1 MYRVWDY
8 VRQNDEVGKL
18 KSKIAYLEARNKE
31 LNERLEELRSN
42 FEPLPMPWR
51 ENGVFSQ
58 EAKNQLL
65 ENIEELVYPQHCKDI
80 NLLVIG
86 HIGSGKS
93 ALVNTF
99 FTVLRNNGQLAI
111 IAPPSPQ
118 NKASVTPMLH
128 EIVLQNIPG
137 TKTLRVYDCRGILP
151 DKSGENKNAVFM
163 KDLQKVIE
171 GNVVKDYRFDENCEI
186 QENDDCYNNNPTI
199 SDKMHC
205 VLFVVNACNIDE
217 EKDVTAICSMQS
229 YLFRNNIPSRMI
241 LSHVDQ
247 LDMCVYGDLTKLF
260 VSRHVQKKVELAKR
274 IFSLQ
279 DTQVLPVANYVK
291 GTTQTI
297 AQDILALQA
306 IENIMNE
313 TISYVGN
320 MSC

>member
-18 KSKIAYLEARNKE
+18 KSQIAKLEARNQE

-58 EAKNQLL
+58 EAKDQLL
-65 ENIEELVYPQHCKDI
+65 RNIRELAHPQHCKDI
-80 NLLVIG
+80 NILVIG
-86 HIGSGKS
+86 KLGSGKS
-93 ALVNTF
+93 ALVNTL
-99 FTVLRNNGQLAI
+99 FTVLRNNGQLANL
-111 IAPPSPQ
+111 APPSPPHRQ
-118 NKASVTPMLH
+118 STTPMLH

-137 TKTLRVYDCRGILP
+137 TKTLRMYDCRGIMP
-151 DKSGENKNAVFM
+151 DKKRNAVFTEDLKKVIDGNVM
-163 KDLQKVIE
+163 KDYVF
-171 GNVVKDYRFDENCEI
+171 NENCEI
-186 QENDDCYNNNPTI
+186 QESDDFYRNNPTI

-205 VLFVVNACNIDE
+205 VLFVVRADNLDE
-217 EKDVTAICSMQS
+217 QKDVAALCSMQS
-229 YLFRNNIPSRMI
+229 YLFMKNIPSRMI
-241 LSHVDQ
+241 LSHVDK

-279 DTQVLPVANYVK
+279 DIQVLPVANYVK
-291 GTTQTI
+291 GTTQNI

-320 MSC
+320 RI

>member
-18 KSKIAYLEARNKE
+18 RRQIAKLEARNQE
-31 LNERLEELRSN
+31 LHERVEELRSN

-58 EAKNQLL
+58 EAKDQLL
-65 ENIEELVYPQHCKDI
+65 RNIRELVYPQHCTDI

-86 HIGSGKS
+86 KLGSGKS
-93 ALVNTF
+93 ALVNTL
-99 FTVLRNNGQLAI
+99 FTVLRNNGQLANL
-111 IAPPSPQ
+111 APPSLPDRESTT
-118 NKASVTPMLH
+118 KTLH

-151 DKSGENKNAVFM
+151 DNNLNAVFTE
-163 KDLQKVIE
+163 DLIKVID
-171 GNVVKDYRFDENCEI
+171 GNVIKDYKFKDNCTI
-186 QENDDCYNNNPTI
+186 QENDGFYRNNPTI

-205 VLFVVNACNIDE
+205 VLFVVKADDLSDQT
-217 EKDVTAICSMQS
+217 DVAVFRSIQS
-229 YLFRNNIPSRMI
+229 YLFLRNIPSRMI
-241 LSHVDQ
+241 LSHVDK

-260 VSRHVQKKVELAKR
+260 VSRHVQRKVELAKE

-279 DTQVLPVANYVK
+279 DIQVLPVANYVK
-291 GTTQTI
+291 GITQNI

-306 IENIMNE
+306 IENILNE
-313 TISYVGN
+313 TISYLEN
-320 MSC
+320 LI

>member
-18 KSKIAYLEARNKE
+18 RSQIAILEARNQE
-31 LNERLEELRSN
+31 LTERLEELRSN

-58 EAKNQLL
+58 EAKDELL
-65 ENIEELVYPQHCKDI
+65 KNIRERVYPQHCEDI

-86 HIGSGKS
+86 NIGSGKS
-93 ALVNTF
+93 ALVNTL
-99 FTVLRNNGQLAI
+99 FTVLRNNGQLAN
-111 IAPPSPQ
+111 IAPPSPPHR
-118 NKASVTPMLH
+118 ASVTPMLH

-151 DKSGENKNAVFM
+151 DRNQNAVFTEDLIKVIDGNVM
-163 KDLQKVIE
+163 KDYEFK
-171 GNVVKDYRFDENCEI
+171 NNCTI
-186 QENDDCYNNNPTI
+186 QENDGFYRNNPTI

-205 VLFVVNACNIDE
+205 VLFVVKADDLYDQT
-217 EKDVTAICSMQS
+217 DVAVFCPIQR
-229 YLFRNNIPSRMI
+229 YLFSKNIPSRMI
-241 LSHVDQ
+241 LSHVDK

-260 VSRHVQKKVELAKR
+260 VSRHVQRKVELAKG

-279 DTQVLPVANYVK
+279 DIQVLPVANYVK
-291 GTTQTI
+291 GITQNI

-306 IENIMNE
+306 IENILNE
-313 TISYVGN
+313 TISYLGN
-320 MSC
+320 LT

>member
-18 KSKIAYLEARNKE
+18 RIQIAKLEARNQE
-31 LNERLEELRSN
+31 LTERLDELRSN
-42 FEPLPMPWR
+42 FEPLSMPWR

-58 EAKNQLL
+58 EAKDQLL
-65 ENIEELVYPQHCKDI
+65 RNIRELVHPKHCKDI

-86 HIGSGKS
+86 KLGSGKS
-93 ALVNTF
+93 ALVNTL
-99 FTVLRNNGQLAI
+99 FTVLRNNGQLANL
-111 IAPPSPQ
+111 APPSSPY
-118 NKASVTPMLH
+118 KESKTPMLH

-137 TKTLRVYDCRGILP
+137 TKTLRVYDCRGIMP
-151 DKSGENKNAVFM
+151 DKKQNAVFTEDLKKVIDGNVM
-163 KDLQKVIE
+163 KDYE
-171 GNVVKDYRFDENCEI
+171 FDETCEI
-186 QENDDCYNNNPTI
+186 QENDDFYRNNPTI

-205 VLFVVNACNIDE
+205 VLFVVRADDLDE
-217 EKDVTAICSMQS
+217 QKDVAAICSMQR
-229 YLFRNNIPSRMI
+229 YLFRKNIPSRMI
-241 LSHVDQ
+241 LSHVDK

-260 VSRHVQKKVELAKR
+260 VSRHVQKKVELAKM

-279 DTQVLPVANYVK
+279 DIQVLPVANYVK
-291 GTTQTI
+291 GTTQNI

-320 MSC
+320 RI